1 MIKFFRH
8 IRQKLIMENK
18 TGKYLK
24 YAIGEIVLVVI
35 GILIALQINN
45 WNEIQIEKKVEFG
58 YMKNL
63 LEDLK
68 ADEIIYSNYKK
79 TNIEVYNT
87 IDSLVIYLKRPDRK
101 EYTSKTSYW
110 ARIMTMKFTRV
121 QPIERTFEQM
131 KSSGQLKLVSNPKVA
146 DGISKYYN
154 SFSELKQY
162 NEAAI
167 LWLADYLKS
176 VGKVFDGEVLL
187 KILKERKA
195 QKTDAST
202 LITEDKAV
210 INELI
215 ASAQYIYGVVKLSE
229 SVCDIRKN
237 AALELSDLIKKE
249 YLID

>member
-8 IRQKLIMENK
+8 IRQNLVMENK
-18 TGKYLK
+18 TAKYLK

-45 WNEIQIEKKVEFG
+45 WNQIQNEKKVELG

-79 TNIEVYNT
+79 ANIEVYNT
-87 IDSLVIYLKRPDRK
+87 IDSLIIYLNRPDRK
-101 EYTSKTSYW
+101 EYISKTSYW
-110 ARIMTMKFTRV
+110 ARIMTIKFTRA

-167 LWLADYLKS
+167 IWLADYLKS

-187 KILKERKA
+187 KILKERKE
-195 QKTDAST
+195 QTTDDST
-202 LITEDKAV
+202 LITEDRAI

-229 SVCDIRKN
+229 SVCDSRKK
-237 AALELSDLIKKE
+237 AALELSSLIKKE
-249 YLID
+249 YLIE

>member
-1 MIKFFRH
+1 MIKLFRT
-8 IRQKLIMENK
+8 IRKKLLEQGK
-18 TGKYLK
+18 TANYFK

-45 WNEIQIEKKVEFG
+45 WNEKQIEKTIESG

-68 ADEIIYSNYKK
+68 ADEIIYSEYINN
-79 TNIEVYNT
+79 NIEVYNT
-87 IDSLVIYLKRPDRK
+87 IDSLVFYLNRPDRK
-101 EYTSKTSYW
+101 EFTSKTSYW
-110 ARIMTMKFTRV
+110 ARIMTMKFTRA

-131 KSSGQLKLVSNPKVA
+131 KSSGQLKLVRNPKVA

-187 KILKERKA
+187 KILKERKE
-195 QKTDAST
+195 QETDAST
-202 LITEDKAV
+202 LITEDRAI

-229 SVCDIRKN
+229 NVCDKRKK
-237 AALELSDLIKKE
+237 AALELSALIKKE
-249 YLID
+249 YQID

>member
-1 MIKFFRH
+1 MIKFFRN
-8 IRQKLIMENK
+8 IRKKLITEGK
-18 TGKYLK
+18 TFNYLK

-45 WNEIQIEKKVEFG
+45 WNEAQNEKKIELG
-58 YMKNL
+58 YMKNV

-68 ADEIIYSNYKK
+68 ADDLIYSNYKK
-79 TNIEVYNT
+79 SNIDVYNT
-87 IDSLVIYLKRPDRK
+87 IDSLVIYLNKPDRIK
-101 EYTSKTSYW
+101 FTSKTSYW
-110 ARIMTMKFTRV
+110 ARIMTVKFTRA
-121 QPIERTFEQM
+121 QPVERTYEQM
-131 KSSGQLKLVSNPKVA
+131 KSSGQLKLIKNQKVTN
-146 DGISKYYN
+146 GISKYYN
-154 SFSELKQY
+154 SLSELKQY

-187 KILKERKA
+187 KILKERKE

-202 LITEDKAV
+202 LITEDKAI

-229 SVCDIRKN
+229 TVCDKKQKE
-237 AALELSDLIKKE
+237 ALDLMNLIKKE
-249 YLID
+249 YQID

>member
-45 WNEIQIEKKVEFG
+45 WNEVQNEKKVEFG

-101 EYTSKTSYW
+101 EFTSKTSYW

-187 KILKERKA
+187 KILKERKE
-195 QKTDAST
+195 QMTDDST
-202 LITEDKAV
+202 LITEDRAV

-229 SVCDIRKN
+229 SVCESRKK
-237 AALELSDLIKKE
+237 AALELSSLIKKE
-249 YLID
+249 YLIE

>member
-8 IRQKLIMENK
+8 IRQTLIMENK
-18 TGKYLK
+18 TGKYFK

-45 WNEIQIEKKVEFG
+45 WNEVQIEKKVELG

-68 ADEIIYSNYKK
+68 ADELIYSDYKK

-87 IDSLVIYLKRPDRK
+87 IDSLVIYLNRPDRK

-146 DGISKYYN
+146 DAISKYYN
-154 SFSELKQY
+154 SFFELKQY

-187 KILKERKA
+187 KILKERKE

-202 LITEDKAV
+202 LITEDKAI

-229 SVCDIRKN
+229 SVCDKRKK
-237 AALELSDLIKKE
+237 AALELSVLIKKE
-249 YLID
+249 YQID

>member
-1 MIKFFRH
+1 MFKFFRH
-8 IRQKLIMENK
+8 IRQNLIMENK

-24 YAIGEIVLVVI
+24 YAIGEIILVVI

-45 WNEIQIEKKVEFG
+45 WNEQQNEKKVELG

-68 ADEIIYSNYKK
+68 ADEIIYSEYINN
-79 TNIEVYNT
+79 NIEVYNT
-87 IDSLVIYLKRPDRK
+87 IDSLVIYLNRPDRK

-110 ARIMTMKFTRV
+110 ARIMTMKFTRA

-131 KSSGQLKLVSNPKVA
+131 KSSGQLKLVRNPKVA

-187 KILKERKA
+187 KILKERKE
-195 QKTDAST
+195 QETDAST
-202 LITEDKAV
+202 LITEDRAI

-229 SVCDIRKN
+229 NVCENRKK
-237 AALELSDLIKKE
+237 AVLELSALIKKE
-249 YLID
+249 YLMD

>member
-1 MIKFFRH
+1 
-8 IRQKLIMENK
+8 MENK
-18 TGKYLK
+18 TAKPAYRIGRYLK

-45 WNEIQIEKKVEFG
+45 WNQIQNEKKVELG

-68 ADEIIYSNYKK
+68 ADEIIYSDYIKA
-79 TNIEVYNT
+79 NIEVYNT
-87 IDSLVIYLKRPDRK
+87 IDSLVIYLNRPDLK

-110 ARIMTMKFTRV
+110 ARIMTIKFTRA

-131 KSSGQLKLVSNPKVA
+131 KSSGQLKLVNNPKVA

-187 KILKERKA
+187 KILKERKE

-202 LITEDKAV
+202 LITEDRAI

-229 SVCDIRKN
+229 SVCDNRMK
-237 AALELSDLIKKE
+237 AALELSSLIKKE

>member
-1 MIKFFRH
+1 MINFFRKS
-8 IRQKLIMENK
+8 RKKLADDNRPI
-18 TGKYLK
+18 KYLR

-45 WNEIQIEKKVEFG
+45 WNEVQNEKKVELG

-68 ADEIIYSNYKK
+68 ADEIIYSEYIKN
-79 TNIEVYNT
+79 NIEVYNT
-87 IDSLVIYLKRPDRK
+87 IDSLVIYLNRPDRK

-110 ARIMTMKFTRV
+110 ARIMTMKFTRA

-131 KSSGQLKLVSNPKVA
+131 KSSGQLKLVRNPKVA

-187 KILKERKA
+187 KILKERKE
-195 QKTDAST
+195 QETDAST
-202 LITEDKAV
+202 LITEDRAI

-215 ASAQYIYGVVKLSE
+215 TSAQYIYGVVKLSE
-229 SVCDIRKN
+229 NVCDNRKK
-237 AALELSDLIKKE
+237 AALELSALIKKE
-249 YLID
+249 YLMD